1 MGRYLGGHCSLSQP
15 GLEIPFDVYKLSRL
29 GVADPQDV
37 PESNLPHKFYGLDLL
52 AAGAH
57 N

>member
-1 MGRYLGGHCSLSQP
+1 MSIAISSDLN
-15 GLEIPFDVYKLSRL
+15 KLSLL
-29 GVADPQDV
+29 GVADPQEV